1 MEEIHHIN
9 KGGPMLPQRKKQRTL
24 FDVVDLDSNR
34 PKDQALMNAFI
45 SSFEPLRFQHLLIRW
60 VACDNIPFHKLE
72 SPYFR
77 DLMAYANS
85 AIADSG
91 SIPTHSTI
99 RDWIVRSF
107 NCHKGVV
114 TELLRRSLSRINV
127 SFDAWSSRKFTS
139 LLGLTVHFIDDEGK
153 FRTFLLGLPR
163 IEGRHC
169 GENLADRVSEIIHE
183 YGFEDRVGYFV
194 TDNAE
199 SNDTCLEDLGAEL
212 GFNKQHRRLRCCG
225 HIINLVA
232 RSILF
237 GTDADAF
244 EEDCQAN
251 QEIQD
256 ERIERLHMLQ
266 SIENTALGLEDKTT
280 YDVVMD
286 NATRWNSSEA
296 MMERGYM
303 LRNALD
309 SLVKRK
315 VFGDPETIEDR
326 DKAPRGPATTRQIR
340 RDLGSFAHNGWLLK
354 HLEEAKLQHERD
366 EEPYLRIGC
375 NLGWMKLDQYYAL
388 TEDSPAYLA
397 SLVLHPAFRW
407 STVESQWSDHPD
419 WLARGRAAVQ
429 ELWEEYRTL
438 AVEQDTIPEEPTAA
452 RKTTDL
458 DDFMTSIRKLGAQPA
473 PSPSST
479 RDEYAEWVASTDP
492 GDCLVDNPI
501 QYWLLRRRQYPRLS
515 RMAIDLFSIPAMSS
529 EPERIFSLAGQ
540 MVTAQRGP
548 QSGPYRA
555 AQYLYDFDP
564 KKLTFRQAMEGS
576 EKDQWVGAID
586 EEVQNLIRRQT
597 FSEEINEVDV
607 HGEEVVDAKLVFDRK
622 KDKEGKILRYKAR
635 LVARGFTQKHGINY
649 EETFA
654 PTIRLDAMRIILAL
668 AAKKGWKVYQMDAV
682 AAFLAAD
689 LKERIF
695 MKVPTELQQYF
706 GKYAQ
711 ILKSLSTTE
720 SSPCT
725 SACGEPFREEQFV
738 TLLPILRDFG
748 ILRRLGSIVG
758 DNSSTNDTLCRAVS
772 TYLKEEGVKWDPE
785 VHRLRCLGHV
795 INLAVQA
802 FLFQNSIDLKEGEIC
817 EDADDLAKVQG
828 SAPNF
833 AALDHLQETAS
844 ALDTYTKNH
853 FEDLSAD
860 FLLPEDWA
868 RLRIIEKILQPFA
881 RATLATQGSCDPGQ
895 SALHDGRL
903 DPML

>member
-1 MEEIHHIN
+1 MARTAEGEALSAALSSVPSTSFSVPESSPDLDTSPSTDHVGYEGIDWNRLAGFSIRKYRKRARTGWAWEHGFDIEKNDSGHRFWLCKVCHGKKATITHMYDAASTSQANNHMEEVHHIS
-9 KGGPMLPQRKKQRTL
+9 KGGPMRQRKKQRTL
-24 FDVVDLDSNR
+24 FDVVDIDTHR

-107 NCHKGVV
+107 NRHKGVV

-139 LLGLTVHFIDDEGK
+139 LLGLTVHFLDDEGK

-183 YGFEDRVGYFV
+183 YGFEDRVGHFV

-199 SNDTCLEDLGAEL
+199 NNGTCLEDLGIEL
-212 GFNKQHRRLRCCG
+212 GFNKKHRRLRCCG

-251 QEIQD
+251 KEIQD
-256 ERIERLHMLQ
+256 EVRLWRSRGPIGKLHNIVHWVERSGQCIERLHKLQ
-266 SIENTALGLEDKTT
+266 CIENTALGLEDKTT

-309 SLVKRK
+309 SLVQAEVTEWKQNMATEDWSVIAEYLAILKPLKIATKRLEGQPRQGK
-315 VFGDPETIEDR
+315 FGAIWEVLLTME
-326 DKAPRGPATTRQIR
+326 
-340 RDLGSFAHNGWLLK
+340 WLLK

-438 AVEQDTIPEEPTAA
+438 AVEQDRIPEQPTAA

-473 PSPSST
+473 PSPSSM
-479 RDEYAEWVASTDP
+479 RDEYAEWVGSTDP

-515 RMAIDLFSIPAMSS
+515 RLAIDLFSVPAMSS

-540 MVTAQRGP
+540 M
-548 QSGPYRA
+548 
-555 AQYLYDFDP
+555 
-564 KKLTFRQAMEGS
+564 
-576 EKDQWVGAID
+576 
-586 EEVQNLIRRQT
+586 
-597 FSEEINEVDV
+597 
-607 HGEEVVDAKLVFDRK
+607 
-622 KDKEGKILRYKAR
+622 
-635 LVARGFTQKHGINY
+635 
-649 EETFA
+649 
-654 PTIRLDAMRIILAL
+654 
-668 AAKKGWKVYQMDAV
+668 
-682 AAFLAAD
+682 
-689 LKERIF
+689 
-695 MKVPTELQQYF
+695 KVPSEFGQQ
-706 GKYAQ
+706 KT
-711 ILKSLSTTE
+711 LD
-720 SSPCT
+720 SS
-725 SACGEPFREEQFV
+725 
-738 TLLPILRDFG
+738 I
-748 ILRRLGSIVG
+748 
-758 DNSSTNDTLCRAVS
+758 
-772 TYLKEEGVKWDPE
+772 
-785 VHRLRCLGHV
+785 
-795 INLAVQA
+795 
-802 FLFQNSIDLKEGEIC
+802 
-817 EDADDLAKVQG
+817 
-828 SAPNF
+828 
-833 AALDHLQETAS
+833 
-844 ALDTYTKNH
+844 
-853 FEDLSAD
+853 
-860 FLLPEDWA
+860 
-868 RLRIIEKILQPFA
+868 
-881 RATLATQGSCDPGQ
+881 
-895 SALHDGRL
+895 
-903 DPML
+903 